1 MNQSIRYPAPLLAG
15 GVIAVTAPSSG
26 VRPEHVGLF
35 NQAAEHAQELGFI
48 VREGAVLRSRAKL
61 ALAPA
66 AERAAEL
73 QAFLLDDT
81 VGVVMPPWGG
91 EFLMEILPLM
101 DWEKLRTAPPKWMI
115 GYSDTSTFLFAY
127 TLMTG
132 CATAHGTNFID
143 LRARPLDDVTARWRD
158 VVGTGAGGTVAQTSS
173 AMYQSAWDI
182 TKPGFILDTP
192 TSWRT
197 IAPGGASGEDP
208 AVSFGGRLIGGCLET
223 LTTLIGT
230 PYAPVPTFI
239 RDYCGEEGTV
249 WFLESSQRNAGDI
262 HRQLWQM
269 KECSWFENCR
279 GLLYGRPAGYSPVQ
293 DFGLADSLEQLA
305 GELGIPVVY
314 EADIGHVPP
323 QLTLVN
329 GAVAAVTAGGGRG
342 TVTMSFN

>member
-1 MNQSIRYPAPLLAG
+1 
-15 GVIAVTAPSSG
+15 
-26 VRPEHVGLF
+26 
-35 NQAAEHAQELGFI
+35 
-48 VREGAVLRSRAKL
+48 
-61 ALAPA
+61 
-66 AERAAEL
+66 
-73 QAFLLDDT
+73 
-81 VGVVMPPWGG
+81 
-91 EFLMEILPLM
+91 MEILPLI

-143 LRARPLDDVTARWRD
+143 LRARPMDNVTARWLD
-158 VVGTGAGGTVAQTSS
+158 VVSTREGGSVVQTSS
-173 AMYQSAWDI
+173 AMHQSAWDM
-182 TKPGFILDTP
+182 TKPGFTLDTP
-192 TSWRT
+192 TRWRS
-197 IAPGGASGEDP
+197 IAPGGGGGDDP

-230 PYAPVPTFI
+230 PYAPVPAFI

-269 KECSWFENCR
+269 KTCGWFENCR

-293 DFGLADSLEQLA
+293 DFGLADSLEQFA
-305 GELGIPVVY
+305 NELGIPVVY

-329 GAVAAVTAGGGRG
+329 GALAAVTAGGGRG
-342 TVTMSFN
+342 KVAMSFN